1 MYELPI
7 SITIN
12 NKKYPIRNKGDYR
25 VILDCFSALNDID
38 MPKDV
43 RIITSLMIFL
53 DGVTDIECLFST
65 IGEENLQ
72 TAVTEMYH
80 FFNCG
85 SESVGAV
92 KPYKL
97 LDWEQDE
104 QIIISAINNVANKEV
119 RLEPY
124 IHWWTFM
131 GYYLAIGDCTL
142 ANVVAIRDKMVRG
155 KKLEKYE
162 REFQADNPHYFN
174 WNRHTIEQQEE
185 DAFIQDLWNSE

>member
-1 MYELPI
+1 
-7 SITIN
+7 
-12 NKKYPIRNKGDYR
+12 
-25 VILDCFSALNDID
+25 
-38 MPKDV
+38 
-43 RIITSLMIFL
+43 MIFL
-53 DGVTDIECLFST
+53 DGVTDIECLFNT